1 MGVLIQVVGGL
12 VVVALIIRGAI
23 GFWHD
28 YRSRR

>member
-1 MGVLIQVVGGL
+1 MSVLIQVVGGI

-23 GFWHD
+23 GFWSD

>member
-1 MGVLIQVVGGL
+1 MSVLIQVVGGI

-23 GFWHD
+23 GFWND